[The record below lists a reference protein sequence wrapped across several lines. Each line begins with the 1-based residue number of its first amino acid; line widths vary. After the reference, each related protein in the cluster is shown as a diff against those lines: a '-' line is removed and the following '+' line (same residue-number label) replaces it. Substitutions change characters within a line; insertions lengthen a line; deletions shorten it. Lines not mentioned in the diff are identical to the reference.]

1 MGNSMIDYSIFLWK
15 SPLKEDAVEM
25 AYAKNQ
31 VRKVLTFDE
40 FVKHISDHNGVFT
53 RGTVKGVVSDTCACL
68 VEQLLM
74 GNKVQFGELGI
85 FSISITCE
93 PAATLKE
100 FSEDNIKE
108 VNILFNPGEDF
119 ENLRSKAEF
128 NLVASRAVQAATI
141 KAVKAN
147 ETSVDLEAAKK
158 KPNSTEDGDNKPSG
172 DGGNTPSTGGSTPS
186 DGGSILLVV
195 AVVTVPAMKPMQ
207 NLRKAIM
214 SFNSI
219 LVAPDNVS
227 GATTSNKF
235 LFSK

>member
-1 MGNSMIDYSIFLWK
+1 MIDYSIFLWK

-31 VRKVLTFDE
+31 VRKVLTFDD

-147 ETSVDLEAAKK
+147 ETNVDLDAVKK
-158 KPNSTEDGDNKPSG
+158 KPTSSGNGDSKPS
-172 DGGNTPSTGGSTPS
+172 GGSTPS
-186 DGGSILLVV
+186 GGTPSEGN
-195 AVVTVPAMKPMQ
+195 TP
-207 NLRKAIM
+207 
-214 SFNSI
+214 SGGEGSENSGNT
-219 LVAPDNVS
+219 DS
-227 GATTSNKF
+227 GAGEDNE
-235 LFSK
+235 L

>member
-1 MGNSMIDYSIFLWK
+1 MIDYSIFLWK

-31 VRKVLTFDE
+31 VRKVLTFDD

-147 ETSVDLEAAKK
+147 ETNVDLEAVKK
-158 KPNSTEDGDNKPSG
+158 KPTSSGNGDSKPSG
-172 DGGNTPSTGGSTPS
+172 GSTPSGGTPSGGNTPSGSEGSENSGNTDSGTGE
-186 DGGSILLVV
+186 
-195 AVVTVPAMKPMQ
+195 
-207 NLRKAIM
+207 
-214 SFNSI
+214 
-219 LVAPDNVS
+219 DNE
-227 GATTSNKF
+227 
-235 LFSK
+235 L

>member
-1 MGNSMIDYSIFLWK
+1 MGKGMIDYSVFMWK
-15 SPLKEDAVEM
+15 NPLKEDAVEM

-85 FSISITCE
+85 FSISITSE

-172 DGGNTPSTGGSTPS
+172 DGDNTPTGGGSTPS
-186 DGGSILLVV
+186 GGGS
-195 AVVTVPAMKPMQ
+195 TTP
-207 NLRKAIM
+207 
-214 SFNSI
+214 SGGSGSGSGSS
-219 LVAPDNVS
+219 DNGTEAES
-227 GATTSNKF
+227 ENTDKDKKDGDDLYTQ
-235 LFSK
+235 LD

>member
-85 FSISITCE
+85 FSISITSE

-128 NLVASRAVQAATI
+128 NLVASRAVQSATI

-147 ETSVDLEAAKK
+147 ETTIDLEAAKK
-158 KPNSTEDGDNKPSG
+158 KPNSTEDGGNKPSG
-172 DGGNTPSTGGSTPS
+172 GGSTPS
-186 DGGSILLVV
+186 GGSSSN
-195 AVVTVPAMKPMQ
+195 P
-207 NLRKAIM
+207 
-214 SFNSI
+214 S
-219 LVAPDNVS
+219 S
-227 GATTSNKF
+227 GSGSETENPGNTGTDEAE
-235 LFSK
+235 

>member
-1 MGNSMIDYSIFLWK
+1 MIDYSIFLWK
-15 SPLKEDAVEM
+15 SPLKEDAVER

-85 FSISITCE
+85 FSISITSE

-147 ETSVDLEAAKK
+147 ETTVDLEAAKK
-158 KPNSTEDGDNKPSG
+158 KGNSTEDGSDKPSG
-172 DGGNTPSTGGSTPS
+172 DGGDTPTGGDSTPS
-186 DGGSILLVV
+186 DGDSTPSGGSG
-195 AVVTVPAMKPMQ
+195 
-207 NLRKAIM
+207 
-214 SFNSI
+214 SNSGNT
-219 LVAPDNVS
+219 DNGKDS
-227 GATTSNKF
+227 GDDGYTQ
-235 LFSK
+235 LD

>member
-1 MGNSMIDYSIFLWK
+1 MIDYSIFLWK

-53 RGTVKGVVSDTCACL
+53 RGTVKGVVSDTCSCL

-85 FSISITCE
+85 FSISITSE

-147 ETSVDLEAAKK
+147 ETTVDLEAAKK
-158 KPNSTEDGDNKPSG
+158 KNDASDDSGSEDKKPSSSTG
-172 DGGNTPSTGGSTPS
+172 DENKKPSSGSGTGGSDSGSSSDKGGSS
-186 DGGSILLVV
+186 DGD
-195 AVVTVPAMKPMQ
+195 TQ
-207 NLRKAIM
+207 YE
-214 SFNSI
+214 
-219 LVAPDNVS
+219 
-227 GATTSNKF
+227 
-235 LFSK
+235 

>member
-1 MGNSMIDYSIFLWK
+1 MGIRMIDYSIFLWK

-31 VRKVLTFDE
+31 VRKVLTFDD

-53 RGTVKGVVSDTCACL
+53 RGTVKGVVSDTCSCL

-85 FSISITCE
+85 FSISITSE

-141 KAVKAN
+141 KAVKEN
-147 ETSVDLEAAKK
+147 ETTVDLEAAKK
-158 KPNSTEDGDNKPSG
+158 KANSTDKDDNKPSG
-172 DGGNTPSTGGSTPS
+172 DGGDTPTGGNTPTGGGSGSDSGSSTDDNDHS
-186 DGGSILLVV
+186 
-195 AVVTVPAMKPMQ
+195 
-207 NLRKAIM
+207 
-214 SFNSI
+214 SFE
-219 LVAPDNVS
+219 
-227 GATTSNKF
+227 
-235 LFSK
+235 

>member
-1 MGNSMIDYSIFLWK
+1 MIDYSIFMWK

-40 FVKHISDHNGVFT
+40 LVKHISDHNGVFT

-85 FSISITCE
+85 FSISITSE

-158 KPNSTEDGDNKPSG
+158 KNDSSDNSGNEDKKPSDGNSTPA
-172 DGGNTPSTGGSTPS
+172 GGNTDTDTGG
-186 DGGSILLVV
+186 DNGEV
-195 AVVTVPAMKPMQ
+195 
-207 NLRKAIM
+207 NL
-214 SFNSI
+214 
-219 LVAPDNVS
+219 
-227 GATTSNKF
+227 
-235 LFSK
+235 

>member
-85 FSISITCE
+85 FSISITSE

-128 NLVASRAVQAATI
+128 NLVASRAVQSATI

-147 ETSVDLEAAKK
+147 ETIVDLEAAKK
-158 KPNSTEDGDNKPSG
+158 KPNSTEDGGNKPSG
-172 DGGNTPSTGGSTPS
+172 DGGDTPTGGGSTPS
-186 DGGSILLVV
+186 GGGSTPSGGSSSDGTGNETD
-195 AVVTVPAMKPMQ
+195 AE
-207 NLRKAIM
+207 
-214 SFNSI
+214 SI
-219 LVAPDNVS
+219 DGDYEL
-227 GATTSNKF
+227 K
-235 LFSK
+235 

>member
-1 MGNSMIDYSIFLWK
+1 MIDYSIFLWK

-31 VRKVLTFDE
+31 VRKVLTFDD

-147 ETSVDLEAAKK
+147 ETNVDLEAVKK
-158 KPNSTEDGDNKPSG
+158 KPTSSGNGDSKPS
-172 DGGNTPSTGGSTPS
+172 GGSTPS
-186 DGGSILLVV
+186 GGTPSEGN
-195 AVVTVPAMKPMQ
+195 TP
-207 NLRKAIM
+207 
-214 SFNSI
+214 SGGEGSENSGNTDSGTGE
-219 LVAPDNVS
+219 DNE
-227 GATTSNKF
+227 
-235 LFSK
+235 L

>member
-1 MGNSMIDYSIFLWK
+1 MGKRMIDYSIFLWK

-31 VRKVLTFDE
+31 VRKVLTFDD

-147 ETSVDLEAAKK
+147 ETNVDLEAVKK
-158 KPNSTEDGDNKPSG
+158 KPTSSGNGDSKPS
-172 DGGNTPSTGGSTPS
+172 GGSTPS
-186 DGGSILLVV
+186 GGTPSEGN
-195 AVVTVPAMKPMQ
+195 TP
-207 NLRKAIM
+207 
-214 SFNSI
+214 SGGEGSENSGNT
-219 LVAPDNVS
+219 DN
-227 GATTSNKF
+227 GTGEDNE
-235 LFSK
+235 L

>member
-1 MGNSMIDYSIFLWK
+1 MGKRMIDYSIFMWK

-53 RGTVKGVVSDTCACL
+53 RGTVKGVVSDTCSCL

-85 FSISITCE
+85 FSISITSE

-147 ETSVDLEAAKK
+147 ETTVDLEAAKRRNDTPDDRDDEDK
-158 KPNSTEDGDNKPSG
+158 NPGSGTPGGGDTGTGSGEDGGVDIN
-172 DGGNTPSTGGSTPS
+172 
-186 DGGSILLVV
+186 
-195 AVVTVPAMKPMQ
+195 
-207 NLRKAIM
+207 
-214 SFNSI
+214 
-219 LVAPDNVS
+219 
-227 GATTSNKF
+227 
-235 LFSK
+235 

>member
-1 MGNSMIDYSIFLWK
+1 MIDYSIFMWK

-53 RGTVKGVVSDTCACL
+53 RGTVKGVVSDTCSCL

-85 FSISITCE
+85 FSISITSE

-158 KPNSTEDGDNKPSG
+158 KNDSSDNSGNEDKK
-172 DGGNTPSTGGSTPS
+172 PS
-186 DGGSILLVV
+186 DGNS
-195 AVVTVPAMKPMQ
+195 TPAGGDTGTDTGDGKDEV
-207 NLRKAIM
+207 NFK
-214 SFNSI
+214 
-219 LVAPDNVS
+219 
-227 GATTSNKF
+227 
-235 LFSK
+235 